1 MSPVQ
6 RLERMLNWSHEVN
19 WIRMHRIHLNNP
31 AASEAEVLAL
41 WTEETFR
48 DSVDPGFLARA
59 CAEIRRRGTVA
70 S

>member
-1 MSPVQ
+1 MAGVDLRSDTVTRPSAQ
-6 RLERMLNWSHEVN
+6 MR
-19 WIRMHRIHLNNP
+19 
-31 AASEAEVLAL
+31 AAMADAEVLAL

-48 DSVDPGFLARA
+48 DSVDPVFLARA